1 MNWFTRVRNSMGFS
15 PDKKTTTEK
24 DLWIKCPS
32 CQEML
37 FVQEYEDNL
46 SVCPKCE
53 HHGRIGAD
61 AAG

>member
-1 MNWFTRVRNSMGFS
+1 MNWFTRVRNSLGFS
-15 PDKKTTTEK
+15 SGKKTTEK

-37 FVQEYEDNL
+37 FVAEYEDNL

-61 AAG
+61 AR